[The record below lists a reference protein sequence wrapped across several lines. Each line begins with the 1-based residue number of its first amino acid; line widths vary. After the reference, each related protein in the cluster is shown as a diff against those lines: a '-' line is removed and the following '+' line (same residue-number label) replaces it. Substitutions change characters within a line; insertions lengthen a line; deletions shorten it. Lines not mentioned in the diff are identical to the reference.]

1 MSTFLDKVAAFG
13 TNSNWLSPY
22 QFLKNSTATKLAF
35 PQDDYW
41 YSDVRDNFYVEFKL
55 DKVFPICPPE
65 SWKELLPKFIAS
77 GGEVE
82 QGYTTYLTNN
92 SLSLQKLYKPFKNRK
107 YDVVYRANKTPNF
120 PNRFGYIKGHIGDIF
135 KNKAPKNSLNLN
147 ISTNPNKFIYGKKW
161 FHFLADSQCVL
172 GSNSGS
178 SVKIRNFA
186 VAKKIENFRRRYPLK
201 KWDEVQSETI
211 PIEDQDKQY
220 TCLSPRNIEAAMLG
234 VVQIL
239 TPGPYGNLLES
250 GQDYILLE
258 EDGSNI
264 DDVMEILKNK
274 KQCKEIA
281 NNCREKI
288 LSYSDLY
295 AKNMIDKCL
304 SYCEQKKKVFWN
316 LINLINFF

>member
-1 MSTFLDKVAAFG
+1 MSWVQIAEV
-13 TNSNWLSPY
+13 LS
-22 QFLKNSTATKLAF
+22 KLEIL
-35 PQDDYW
+35 
-41 YSDVRDNFYVEFKL
+41 R
-55 DKVFPICPPE
+55 
-65 SWKELLPKFIAS
+65 
-77 GGEVE
+77 
-82 QGYTTYLTNN
+82 
-92 SLSLQKLYKPFKNRK
+92 SL
-107 YDVVYRANKTPNF
+107 
-120 PNRFGYIKGHIGDIF
+120 
-135 KNKAPKNSLNLN
+135 
-147 ISTNPNKFIYGKKW
+147 
-161 FHFLADSQCVL
+161 
-172 GSNSGS
+172 
-178 SVKIRNFA
+178 
-186 VAKKIENFRRRYPLK
+186 KKIEKFRRQDPLK

-274 KQCKEIA
+274 NQCREIA

-304 SYCEQKKKVFWN
+304 SYCEQKKESVLEFNKFNKFLLAVYLVDNRLRYFIKYIYVRSR
-316 LINLINFF
+316 LFISSKYKKS